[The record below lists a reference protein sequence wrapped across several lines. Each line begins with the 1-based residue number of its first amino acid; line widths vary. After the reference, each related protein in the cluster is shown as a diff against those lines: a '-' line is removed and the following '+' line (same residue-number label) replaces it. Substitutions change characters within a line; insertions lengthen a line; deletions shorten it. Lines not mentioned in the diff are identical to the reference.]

1 VDVRE
6 IIEDYL
12 DEYARYRA
20 IGEKALEQMPD
31 AALNRRFG
39 EDGNS
44 AAVIVRHISG
54 NFLSRFTDF
63 MTADGEKPWRKRDEE
78 FEVRD
83 FTRKEMNERW
93 REGWAVLEK
102 EAGALSDADLG
113 KNVHIR
119 GKALT
124 VNEAI
129 ARSLAHVAYHVGQLV
144 VLARINCKTEWKW
157 ISIPRGKSEQYNQ
170 NPTLERRM
178 AK

>member
-1 VDVRE
+1 MRE
-6 IIEDYL
+6 IIQDYL
-12 DEYARYRA
+12 DEYARYKA

-44 AAVIVRHISG
+44 AAVIVRHVSG

-83 FTRKEMNERW
+83 YTRKETMERW
-93 REGWAVLEK
+93 IEGWAVLEK
-102 EAGALSDADLG
+102 EVGALQDADLG
-113 KNVHIR
+113 KTVRIR
-119 GKALT
+119 GKELT

-129 ARSLAHVAYHVGQLV
+129 ARSLAHVAYHVGQIV
-144 VLARINCKTEWKW
+144 VLARINCESEWKW
-157 ISIPRGKSEQYNQ
+157 ITIPRGKSEQYNQ
-170 NPTLERRM
+170 NPINERRM
-178 AK
+178 VK